1 MAIDPSKLVGVG
13 TTANDN
19 TGDPLRDAF
28 IQINDNFTEL
38 YVEPSISL
46 VGNTLTLTRPDDSTS
61 TVDLAPYLDEDA
73 TAVASATL
81 SGNTITFT
89 RLDATTF
96 DLDVSTLLGDIT
108 SIAAGNGLTGDTT
121 SGDATLNVVGGDGIT
136 ANADE
141 IEVTVDDST
150 IELSASDGTGAVRIK
165 DNGVDHAQLSNSY
178 TELSDLGTGTAFA
191 INFDSAT
198 TFTATANGA
207 ATLTMSNAQQG
218 QVVDVIMGVG
228 DYAIT
233 LAETGSTFNK
243 VGTTVYDGTTN
254 NIIQIICTDD
264 TSGSKIYHY
273 AVSTYTAGATV

>member
-1 MAIDPSKLVGVG
+1 MAQQTIVTYPAVAKDSKLG
-13 TTANDN
+13 TPIA
-19 TGDPLRDAF
+19 DAF
-28 IQINDNFTEL
+28 KMVNDNFDEL
-38 YVEPSISL
+38 YAEPSISL
-46 VGNTLTLTRPDDSTS
+46 VGNTLTLTRPDDTTS

-178 TELSDLGTGTAFA
+178 TELSPLGTGTAFA

-198 TFTATANGA
+198 TFTATADGA

-218 QVVDVIMGVG
+218 QVVDVILDG
-228 DYAIT
+228 DFAIT
-233 LAETGSTFNK
+233 LEETGSTFNK

-273 AVSTYTAGATV
+273 AVSTYTEGATV

>member
-1 MAIDPSKLVGVG
+1 MAQKTVITTPDVAANSGQG
-13 TTANDN
+13 TPLATA
-19 TGDPLRDAF
+19 F
-28 IQINDNFTEL
+28 EWINDNFDEVYGKPDL
-38 YVEPSISL
+38 SL
-46 VGNTLTLTRPDDSTS
+46 ATNTLTLTKADGTTD

-178 TELSDLGTGTAFA
+178 TELSPLGTGTAFA

-218 QVVDVIMGVG
+218 QVVDVILDG
-228 DYAIT
+228 DFAIT

-243 VGTTVYDGTTN
+243 VGTTVYDGTTD

-273 AVSTYTAGATV
+273 AVSTYTAGPTV

>member
-28 IQINDNFTEL
+28 VKINDNFTEL
-38 YVEPSISL
+38 YIEPSISL

-61 TVDLAPYLDEDA
+61 TVDLAPYIDDTNL
-73 TAVASATL
+73 
-81 SGNTITFT
+81 
-89 RLDATTF
+89 
-96 DLDVSTLLGDIT
+96 IT
-108 SIAAGNGLTGDTT
+108 SVDGGTGLEVDTTTGD
-121 SGDATLNVVGGDGIT
+121 
-136 ANADE
+136 
-141 IEVTVDDST
+141 VTVSV
-150 IELSASDGTGAVRIK
+150 S
-165 DNGVDHAQLSNSY
+165 DNGIDHQQLSNSY
-178 TELSDLGTGTAFA
+178 TALSDLGTGSSFA
-191 INFDSAT
+191 IDFDSAS
-198 TFTATANGA
+198 TFTATANAA

-218 QVVDVIMGVG
+218 QVVDIIMGVG
-228 DYAIT
+228 DFAIT

-243 VGTTVYDGTTN
+243 VGTAVYDGTTN